1 MSEVTLKVS
10 GMGCSGCVDAVT
22 RAVKAIAPA
31 ADVSIDLAGGTVA
44 VRNGPGR
51 EAVAAAI
58 EKAGY
63 DIKG

>member
-1 MSEVTLKVS
+1 MSDSELSVG

-22 RAVKAIAPA
+22 RAIKAIAPA
-31 ADVSIDLAGGTVA
+31 AEVTVDLASGKVA
-44 VRNGPGR
+44 VRNGPAR
-51 EAVAAAI
+51 ETLAAAI